1 MKALILNS
9 GIGKRMGKYTEEVP
23 KCMVPIDGDQT
34 ILSRQLQ
41 LLKECEIKEIVIT
54 TGPFED
60 ILKAYVASLNLG
72 LKIQFVHN
80 PLYAETNYIY
90 SIYLAKEL
98 LQDDLLL
105 LHGDLIFTQEILQ
118 NLLDSK
124 ESRMVVSST
133 LPLPEK
139 DFKAVVR
146 KGKILKVG
154 IEFFENAYAAQP
166 LYKLNKQDW
175 LVWLKQIEIFC
186 EDDTRNCYAE
196 NAFNQVSEHCHI
208 SMFDIKEELC
218 SEIDN
223 EEDLENMRRRLKEES
238 EA

>member
-9 GIGKRMGKYTEEVP
+9 GIGKRMGEYTEEAP
-23 KCMVPIDGDQT
+23 KCMVPIDGEET
-34 ILSRQLQ
+34 ILSRQLH
-41 LLKECEIKEIVIT
+41 LLKECGIKEIVIT

-60 ILKAYVASLNLG
+60 KLKSYVED
-72 LKIQFVHN
+72 LKLDLDVQFVHN

-118 NLLDSK
+118 NLLESK
-124 ESRMVVSST
+124 ESRMVVSTT

-139 DFKAVVR
+139 DFKAVVQD
-146 KGKILKVG
+146 GEILKVG
-154 IEFFENAYAAQP
+154 IEFFESAYAAQP

-175 LVWLKQIEIFC
+175 LVWLRQIEIFC
-186 EDDTRNCYAE
+186 EDNTRNCYAE
-196 NAFNQVSEHCHI
+196 NALNQVTEDCHI
-208 SMFDIKEELC
+208 GIFDIKDELC

-223 EEDLENMRRRLKEES
+223 EGDLENMRRRLKEES
-238 EA
+238 EV

>member
-9 GIGKRMGKYTEEVP
+9 GIGKRMGKYTEEAP
-23 KCMVPIDGDQT
+23 KCMVPLDGEQT
-34 ILSRQLQ
+34 ILSRQLHI
-41 LLKECEIKEIVIT
+41 LKVCGIKEIVIT

-60 ILKAYVASLNLG
+60 KLKSYVED
-72 LKIQFVHN
+72 LKLDLDIQFIHN

-105 LHGDLIFTQEILQ
+105 LHGDLIFTRGVLQ

-124 ESRMVVSST
+124 ESRMVVSTT

-139 DFKAVVR
+139 DFKAVVKDR
-146 KGKILKVG
+146 KILKVG
-154 IEFFENAYAAQP
+154 IEFFESAYAAQP

-175 LVWLKQIEIFC
+175 LIWLKQIEFFC

-196 NAFNQVSEHCHI
+196 NAFNQISEHCHI
-208 SMFDIKEELC
+208 GIFDIKDELC

-223 EEDLENMRRRLKEES
+223 EEDLVNMCRRLKEES
-238 EA
+238 EV

>member
-23 KCMVPIDGDQT
+23 KCMVPIDGEQT
-34 ILSRQLQ
+34 ILSRQLN
-41 LLKECEIKEIVIT
+41 LLKKCGIKEIVIT

-60 ILKAYVASLNLG
+60 KLKSYVVDLNLD
-72 LKIQFVHN
+72 LDTQFVHN

-90 SIYLAKEL
+90 SIYLAKEV

-105 LHGDLIFTQEILQ
+105 LHGDLIFTREILQ
-118 NLLDSK
+118 NLLEFK
-124 ESRMVVSST
+124 ESRMVVSTT

-139 DFKAVVR
+139 DFKAVV
-146 KGKILKVG
+146 KAGKILKVG
-154 IEFFENAYAAQP
+154 IEFFESAYAAQP

-175 LVWLKQIEIFC
+175 LVWLKQIETFC
-186 EDDTRNCYAE
+186 ENDTRTCYAE
-196 NAFNQVSEHCHI
+196 NALNQVSEHCHI
-208 SMFDIKEELC
+208 GIFDIKDKLC

-223 EEDLENMRRRLKEES
+223 EEDLANMRRRLKEES
-238 EA
+238 EV